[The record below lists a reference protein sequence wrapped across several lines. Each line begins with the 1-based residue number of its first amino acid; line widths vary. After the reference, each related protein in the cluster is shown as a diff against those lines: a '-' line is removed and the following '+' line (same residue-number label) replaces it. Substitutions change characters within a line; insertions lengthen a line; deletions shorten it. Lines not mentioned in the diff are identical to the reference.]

1 MFKLVFGYKY
11 HKFYQSIES
20 GLLTIFSFFNLGA
33 FILFFSDLHIQK
45 GAKSYK
51 AWQLDASS
59 CWVGH
64 RIDVKIFTQTGSL
77 ECETN

>member
-1 MFKLVFGYKY
+1 MQIHIMFKLVFGYKY

-45 GAKSYK
+45 VDHIK
-51 AWQLDASS
+51 
-59 CWVGH
+59 H
-64 RIDVKIFTQTGSL
+64 ER
-77 ECETN
+77 